1 MMLFCRH
8 PVSRRAGRG
17 RRSFHFFCFLIV
29 KFCGDFSLNRYTDER
44 YHYDSRRL
52 MLKILLLRTRAEY
65 VPVVV
70 VVVVVLIIILSCAMM
85 IVATSTVVTVFRVPA

>member
-70 VVVVVLIIILSCAMM
+70 VVVVLIILSCAMM
-85 IVATSTVVTVFRVPA
+85 IVTTSTVTVFRVPAESF